1 VCSFALARLI
11 RSVVFYAGTRV
22 TWCVSF
28 ERPMRCF
35 SGSSLKSVRLLLSCV
50 LTPNKPEFERLVEAA
65 ISLLSSKLQSG
76 PSDVDRGFYTALLS
90 ELCLVEEDGPTSTNS
105 SFYYGHRL
113 KCRSGSDTS
122 SRLGGAIR
130 GAADM
135 EGSGNAGAEACEP
148 SAVAVRRVS
157 ALSAA
162 LGGVTIL
169 RKVGR
174 D

>member
-1 VCSFALARLI
+1 MCHLLSKGGSVSQKQSTSCSLCCP
-11 RSVVFYAGTRV
+11 T
-22 TWCVSF
+22 
-28 ERPMRCF
+28 EP
-35 SGSSLKSVRLLLSCV
+35 SGLFIQLLSCV

-65 ISLLSSKLQSG
+65 ISFLSGKLQSG
-76 PSDVDRGFYTALLS
+76 PSDADRGFYTALLS
-90 ELCLVEEDGPTSTNS
+90 ELCLVEEDGPNSTNS

-130 GAADM
+130 GAVDTGLG
-135 EGSGNAGAEACEP
+135 GSAGAEASEP

-169 RKVGR
+169 RKVR
-174 D
+174 C